1 MGLIDDV
8 RKKKDSWM
16 ARFEE
21 HRQDKDESD
30 DRFSLDI
37 EKEEEEILMRRKM
50 VGVFSEKE
58 QKK

>member
-21 HRQDKDESD
+21 HRQDKDEPD
-30 DRFSLDI
+30 DRSSLDI
-37 EKEEEEILMRRKM
+37 EKEEEEILVRRKM
-50 VGVFSEKE
+50 VGVFPEKD